1 MPPFGCR
8 SGRRS
13 NGGLIQ
19 SSKSGPSHCLIDRA
33 RRPERPKPEKGV
45 PGLCKVFVQG
55 SSYAAAVD
63 TLPCSMEKRS
73 SVFTP
78 VITIDGRSAQPLR
91 SQIIQALKNS
101 ILRGDLRPGQR
112 VPSSRA
118 LSAELNVSRITV
130 IDSYSQLQAEGYF
143 ETRTGVGTSVSTSLP
158 EQLMQCERPRKTQKM
173 SGLRP
178 IARRIS
184 LTSPEPVLSWAAGLG
199 AFAVHQPAFDQF
211 PFAIWSQLVTRHA
224 KNPNAHAIH
233 CLDPMGAWRFR
244 EAICDYLRTSRAVH
258 ADPEQIMIV
267 SGSQQALQIAATVL
281 LDPGDAVWMEE
292 PGYRLARTAFAAAG
306 CRVVPVPVDGEGLEV
321 STGIKQCADARAAYV
336 TPSHQYPLGSTM
348 SPARRLQL
356 LNWAQSH
363 GAWIIEDDYDSE
375 YRFDSPPISS
385 LQGME
390 SNSRVIYIG
399 TFSKVLFASLRLGYM
414 VIPPDLV
421 KHFATVRHSM
431 DIFPPYLYQEVI
443 TDFMRAGHFGR
454 HIRRMRLLY
463 SDRRKMLVKH
473 LEDTF
478 GDSLKIHGAQAG
490 MHLTATFRT
499 NRDDVAIAERAA
511 EQRLWLWP
519 LSRSYM
525 TKNVRKGF
533 ILGYGN
539 VPAQRMTSAVE
550 KLRSILSSLDL
561 T

>member
-1 MPPFGCR
+1 
-8 SGRRS
+8 
-13 NGGLIQ
+13 
-19 SSKSGPSHCLIDRA
+19 
-33 RRPERPKPEKGV
+33 
-45 PGLCKVFVQG
+45 VFVQG

-63 TLPCSMEKRS
+63 TLPCNMEKRS

-91 SQIIQALKNS
+91 SQIIRALKNS

-158 EQLMQCERPRKTQKM
+158 EQLMQCERPPKTQKM

-184 LTSPEPVLSWAAGLG
+184 LTPPEAVPSWAAGLG

-233 CLDPMGAWRFR
+233 CLDPMGARRFR

-321 STGIKQCADARAAYV
+321 SAGIKQCADARAAYV

-348 SPARRLQL
+348 SAARRLQL